1 VGLCNI
7 FITETQIAAPPA
19 EESSVSSDT
28 TPGEPPSVQRSALNG
43 PKPEKKATADGWLRS
58 GLPER

>member
-43 PKPEKKATADGWLRS
+43 PKPEKKATADV
-58 GLPER
+58 